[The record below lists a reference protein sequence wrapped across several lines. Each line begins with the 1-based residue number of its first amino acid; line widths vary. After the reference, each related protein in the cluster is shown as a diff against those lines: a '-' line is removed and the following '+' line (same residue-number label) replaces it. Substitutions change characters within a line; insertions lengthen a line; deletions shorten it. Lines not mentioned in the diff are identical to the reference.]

1 MKMNTGGWKLAK
13 WIKMD
18 LFVMDLKG
26 RRWMKI
32 CKKILILNFWT
43 HERQVSSGHS
53 RCLWVDLS
61 STLSEVCQ
69 EPILFLR
76 PPGCTRSQWLS
87 VIAKHLPKAQQV
99 HQTLQNNALQCNRAS
114 DLRSRW
120 VIGST
125 GPGGGN
131 GALGLF
137 PPMSSSSVSQLSHHF
152 DADTSTISRRL
163 CHAMF
168 IFRLWYHQRCKWKP
182 LISPTSDSN

>member
-1 MKMNTGGWKLAK
+1 
-13 WIKMD
+13 
-18 LFVMDLKG
+18 MDLKG
-26 RRWMKI
+26 QRWMKI

-99 HQTLQNNALQCNRAS
+99 HQTLVILQHNAKHFNATEPVISGAGGWLAQRARGEVMVPSGSFHQCHHHLHRNCLITLTQILPPSVVVVVMQCLFSGFDIIKGANEN
-114 DLRSRW
+114 LWFHQPLTVTRSEWARK
-120 VIGST
+120 V
-125 GPGGGN
+125 
-131 GALGLF
+131 
-137 PPMSSSSVSQLSHHF
+137 H
-152 DADTSTISRRL
+152 
-163 CHAMF
+163 
-168 IFRLWYHQRCKWKP
+168 
-182 LISPTSDSN
+182 